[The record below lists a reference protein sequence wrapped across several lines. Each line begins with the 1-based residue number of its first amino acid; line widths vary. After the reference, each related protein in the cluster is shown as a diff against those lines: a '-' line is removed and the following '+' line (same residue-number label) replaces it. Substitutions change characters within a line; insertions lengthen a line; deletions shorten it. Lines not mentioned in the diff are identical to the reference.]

1 MASKFEIRVT
11 EVHEDGARTP
21 FFFDAEN
28 TVETLEVNGFAILGD
43 LGTGCVVSI
52 HNTDSINLAQA
63 INASE
68 HLRLASRMALAVGV
82 LANRMEAS
90 DAAQ

>member
-11 EVHEDGARTP
+11 AVHEDGTRTP
-21 FFFDAEN
+21 YFFDAEN
-28 TVETLEVNGFAILGD
+28 TREALEVNGFAILGD
-43 LGTGCVVSI
+43 LDTGCVVSI
-52 HNTDSINLAQA
+52 HNTNSISLAQA
-63 INASE
+63 IDASE